1 MFKYFIFFFLTLSS
15 KNIFAYDC
23 LNKGFYSLGYNNRSN
38 KISLKNNT
46 ILSENSRG
54 IIAEYYRLCPVE
66 DIEEIYSINYQTI
79 RYETRNH
86 TNLLN
91 LKAKIK
97 QKYKKGINNNAFVSL
112 NDQFILY
119 EKNNIINEDK
129 FLELNVGQGL
139 DFTWF
144 RNNKH
149 HFEGGLKIGFGLNN
163 SNNLS
168 SYQYRY
174 GFGTRYLYKIYK
186 KGSIQLIINYE
197 KERYRHSFN
206 RIYLE
211 SINLNFKYLFRF

>member
-1 MFKYFIFFFLTLSS
+1 MFKYFIFLYFILLS
-15 KNIFAYDC
+15 KNILAYDC

-38 KISLKNNT
+38 KVSLKSNT
-46 ILSENSRG
+46 ILSENSKG
-54 IIAEYYRLCPVE
+54 IIAEYYHLCPVE

-79 RYETRNH
+79 RYETGNQ

-97 QKYKKGINNNAFVSL
+97 QEYKKGIDNNAFVSL
-112 NDQFILY
+112 NDQFLLY
-119 EKNNIINEDK
+119 EKNNKLNEDK

-144 RNNKH
+144 RSNKH
-149 HFEGGLKIGFGLNN
+149 HLEGGFKIGFGLNN

-174 GFGTRYLYKIYK
+174 GVGTRYLYKIYK
-186 KGSIQLIINYE
+186 KGSIQLNASYE

-206 RIYLE
+206 TIHLE
-211 SINLNFKYLFRF
+211 NIDLTLKYLFRF